1 MIQFG
6 YIDDEDGDSV
16 TGLVPI
22 YTPSNFWQQGDLC
35 TICLLAFDP
44 IQMFHGTWHAITHQ
58 PPDPAAT
65 VEFNFTDMW
74 ISLDVYCLLPNFILE
89 DGPLEDYTSTYN
101 LSFALDGQPVG
112 QSFTHQSDFSGHTQ
126 YNVSVLSLSNLSQ
139 VLHTFTMIGA
149 STVDRLTIQFDYARY
164 TCVPFQLYGFS
175 PVT

>member
-1 MIQFG
+1 MTDKPSYLRQMTMHTFLYFCNWTFSAFKSLFLFLLTTLIIAESHAMIQFG

-65 VEFNFTDMW
+65 VEFNFTDM
-74 ISLDVYCLLPNFILE
+74 CLSRHFL
-89 DGPLEDYTSTYN
+89 GH
-101 LSFALDGQPVG
+101 AL
-112 QSFTHQSDFSGHTQ
+112 
-126 YNVSVLSLSNLSQ
+126 VL
-139 VLHTFTMIGA
+139 
-149 STVDRLTIQFDYARY
+149 
-164 TCVPFQLYGFS
+164 
-175 PVT
+175 